1 VVRPYDEAGWA
12 RIARHRALQDR
23 AIRLLA
29 MMSTGFAPPR
39 RDIWF
44 FPDLPSRRHVVGK
57 LCAILGIAPVPEPT
71 PATLCGFFW
80 YRGAVAPATFRPPP
94 EGLRVLN
101 LKNTDV
107 RKSTVNAAFEAAF
120 GYPLALDPL
129 SFRGLCVEKSDANA
143 THDGRIVSCPVK
155 RTRSAK
161 VYQRLV
167 DSVTGE
173 WIEEYRIPVFGGR
186 APFVYRK
193 LTPLDQRF
201 TEAANTRSS
210 AELQE
215 VNDCLSREEVRA
227 IADFC
232 NRLHLDYGELDV
244 LRDRQDGRL
253 YVVDANNTPAGP
265 VDYLPI
271 AQTLVAARMLATGF
285 EELLAGEVVTPAR

>member
-1 VVRPYDEAGWA
+1 
-12 RIARHRALQDR
+12 
-23 AIRLLA
+23 
-29 MMSTGFAPPR
+29 
-39 RDIWF
+39 
-44 FPDLPSRRHVVGK
+44 
-57 LCAILGIAPVPEPT
+57 
-71 PATLCGFFW
+71 
-80 YRGAVAPATFRPPP
+80 
-94 EGLRVLN
+94 
-101 LKNTDV
+101 
-107 RKSTVNAAFEAAF
+107 
-120 GYPLALDPL
+120 
-129 SFRGLCVEKSDANA
+129 
-143 THDGRIVSCPVK
+143 
-155 RTRSAK
+155 
-161 VYQRLV
+161 V